1 MSEPNE
7 QRFRA
12 EILRTG
18 RGGGGHLVEVPPDV
32 IEGLG
37 GGGRIPVNATFG
49 GIAYRG
55 SVVRMGG
62 ITCIGVRKDIV
73 EALGADD
80 GSMIDVTLA
89 RDTAER
95 TVEVPPDL
103 AAALLEDPAAAAAW
117 DRLSYTSRKEHLR
130 AIAEAKKPETRARR
144 LQAALDLLRA

>member
-1 MSEPNE
+1 MRWPASVWRETVSPYPRGIE
-7 QRFRA
+7 GTHGGGMGAQLFRA
-12 EILRTG
+12 EIMRTD

-32 IEGLG
+32 IEALG

-49 GIAYRG
+49 GIPYRG

-73 EALGADD
+73 EALRADH
-80 GSMIDVTLA
+80 GSVIEVTLE

-103 AAALLEDPAAAAAW
+103 AAA
-117 DRLSYTSRKEHLR
+117 
-130 AIAEAKKPETRARR
+130 
-144 LQAALDLLRA
+144 